1 MGFLYIIDIIVLVKC
16 LDKEEKDLIYSYYS
30 RFLYIKT
37 IILKIM
43 TQEVLDR
50 MLVEFQENGE
60 RTNKLR
66 AFILDTEKFD
76 KLDNINK
83 DLLIAQL
90 KAMETYVSILSIRIG
105 LNSRVVEN
113 TEESTEELSEKIGQ
127 CLKK

>member
-1 MGFLYIIDIIVLVKC
+1 
-16 LDKEEKDLIYSYYS
+16 
-30 RFLYIKT
+30 
-37 IILKIM
+37 M

-76 KLDNINK
+76 QLDNLNK

-90 KAMETYVSILSIRIG
+90 KAMEAYISILSIRIG
-105 LNSRVVEN
+105 LNSQISEDQGEN
-113 TEESTEELSEKIGQ
+113 QPTDTENNG
-127 CLKK
+127 

>member
-1 MGFLYIIDIIVLVKC
+1 
-16 LDKEEKDLIYSYYS
+16 
-30 RFLYIKT
+30 
-37 IILKIM
+37 M

-76 KLDNINK
+76 KLDNLNK

-90 KAMETYVSILSIRIG
+90 KAMEAYISILSIRIG
-105 LNSRVVEN
+105 LNSKVEDSQESS
-113 TEESTEELSEKIGQ
+113 EETING
-127 CLKK
+127 

>member
-1 MGFLYIIDIIVLVKC
+1 
-16 LDKEEKDLIYSYYS
+16 
-30 RFLYIKT
+30 
-37 IILKIM
+37 M

-76 KLDNINK
+76 KLDNLNK

-90 KAMETYVSILSIRIG
+90 KAMEAYISILSIRIG
-105 LNSRVVEN
+105 LNSKVDAPAEEEVVPE
-113 TEESTEELSEKIGQ
+113 TVESNE
-127 CLKK
+127 